1 MNHTLRMTIQK
12 VEGAI
17 IRLLGLI
24 ERRGFSVTAM
34 NAHSDDAT
42 QQVEITIHLRSTGRS
57 VDTLTKQIGKLYD
70 VRSVVCLTASEPA
83 VVVMEESLA
92 C

>member
-1 MNHTLRMTIQK
+1 MNHTLRMNIQK

-24 ERRGFSVTAM
+24 ERRGFSVTGM
-34 NAHSDDAT
+34 QAHTDDAR
-42 QQVEITIHLRSTGRS
+42 QEVEITVHVRSATRS
-57 VDTLTKQIGKLYD
+57 IETLAKQIEKLYD
-70 VRSVVCLTASEPA
+70 VRSVACLTVGERTA
-83 VVVMEESLA
+83 VMAESLA

>member
-1 MNHTLRMTIQK
+1 MNHTLRMNIQK

-34 NAHSDDAT
+34 NAHSDDAR
-42 QQVEITIHLRSTGRS
+42 QEVEITVHLRATGRS
-57 VDTLTKQIGKLYD
+57 VETLAKQIEKLYD
-70 VRSVVCLTASEPA
+70 VRSVACLAPVEQT
-83 VVVMEESLA
+83 VVLGESVA

>member
-1 MNHTLRMTIQK
+1 MNHTLQMNIQK

-34 NAHSDDAT
+34 NAQTDDAA
-42 QQVEITIHLRSTGRS
+42 QQVEITVQVHSAGRS
-57 VDTLTKQIGKLYD
+57 VETLAKQIEKLYD
-70 VRSVVCLTASEPA
+70 VRSVACLAASEPA
-83 VVVMEESLA
+83 VVMKESVA

>member
-1 MNHTLRMTIQK
+1 MNHTLRMNIQK
-12 VEGAI
+12 VEGAM

-34 NAHSDDAT
+34 NAHTDDAA
-42 QQVEITIHLRSTGRS
+42 QQVEITLQLRSTGRS
-57 VDTLTKQIGKLYD
+57 VDTLTRQIAKLYD
-70 VRSVVCLTASEPA
+70 VRSVACLTAGES
-83 VVVMEESLA
+83 VVSMGESVA

>member
-1 MNHTLRMTIQK
+1 MNHTLRMTIHK

-24 ERRGFSVTAM
+24 ERRGFSVTEM
-34 NAHSDDAT
+34 NALADEAA
-42 QQVEITIHLRSTGRS
+42 QRVEITVHVTSAGRS
-57 VDTLTKQIGKLYD
+57 IETLAKQIEKLYD
-70 VRSVVCLTASEPA
+70 VHSVACLTAAEPRP
-83 VVVMEESLA
+83 VLKESVA

>member
-1 MNHTLRMTIQK
+1 MNHTLQMNIQK

-24 ERRGFSVTAM
+24 ERRGFCVTAM
-34 NAHSDDAT
+34 NAHSDDAA
-42 QQVEITIHLRSTGRS
+42 QQVQITVDLHCGSRS
-57 VDTLTKQIGKLYD
+57 VETLTRQIEKLYD
-70 VRSVVCLTASEPA
+70 VRSVACLTASEPA
-83 VVVMEESLA
+83 VVMKESVA

>member
-1 MNHTLRMTIQK
+1 MNHTLRMNIQK

-34 NAHSDDAT
+34 NAHTDDAA
-42 QQVEITIHLRSTGRS
+42 QQVEITVHVHSAGRS
-57 VDTLTKQIGKLYD
+57 VDTLARQIGKLYD
-70 VRSVVCLTASEPA
+70 VRSVACLTTVEET
-83 VVVMEESLA
+83 VVLKESVA

>member
-1 MNHTLRMTIQK
+1 MNHTLRMNIQK

-34 NAHSDDAT
+34 NAHSDDVA
-42 QQVEITIHLRSTGRS
+42 QQVEITLQLRSTGRS
-57 VDTLTKQIGKLYD
+57 VDTLTRQIEKLYD
-70 VRSVVCLTASEPA
+70 VRSVACLSASEPT
-83 VVVMEESLA
+83 VVLKESVA

>member
-1 MNHTLRMTIQK
+1 MNHTLRMNIQK

-34 NAHSDDAT
+34 NAHSDEAA
-42 QQVEITIHLRSTGRS
+42 QQVEITLQLRSTGRS
-57 VDTLTKQIGKLYD
+57 VDTLTKQIEKLYD
-70 VRSVVCLTASEPA
+70 VRSVACLPASEPA
-83 VVVMEESLA
+83 VVLKESVA

>member
-24 ERRGFSVTAM
+24 ERRGFSVTGM
-34 NAHSDDAT
+34 NAHADEAA
-42 QQVEITIHLRSTGRS
+42 QQVEITVHVNSAGRS
-57 VDTLTKQIGKLYD
+57 IETLAKQIEKLYD
-70 VRSVVCLTASEPA
+70 VRSVACLPSTEARP
-83 VVVMEESLA
+83 VLKESVA

>member
-1 MNHTLRMTIQK
+1 MNHTLRMSIHK
-12 VEGAI
+12 VEGAM

-34 NAHSDDAT
+34 NAHSDDGA
-42 QQVEITIHLRSTGRS
+42 QQVEITLQLRSSGRS
-57 VDTLTKQIGKLYD
+57 VDILTRQIEKLYD
-70 VRSVVCLTASEPA
+70 VRSVACLTAGEPG
-83 VVVMEESLA
+83 VVMGESVA

>member
-1 MNHTLRMTIQK
+1 MNHTLRMNIQK
-12 VEGAI
+12 VEGAM

-34 NAHSDDAT
+34 NAHTDDAG
-42 QQVEITIHLRSTGRS
+42 QQVEVTVHLRSAGRS
-57 VDTLTKQIGKLYD
+57 VDTLARQIAKLYD
-70 VRSVVCLTASEPA
+70 VRSVACLATGESQVA
-83 VVVMEESLA
+83 MEESVA

>member
-1 MNHTLRMTIQK
+1 MNHTLRMNIQK

-24 ERRGFSVTAM
+24 ERRGFSVTGM
-34 NAHSDDAT
+34 HAHTDDAR
-42 QQVEITIHLRSTGRS
+42 QEVEITVHVRSATRS
-57 VDTLTKQIGKLYD
+57 VETLAKQIEKLYD
-70 VRSVVCLTASEPA
+70 VRSVACLTAGAPA
-83 VVVMEESLA
+83 VVMEESLA

>member
-1 MNHTLRMTIQK
+1 MNHTLRMNIQK

-34 NAHSDDAT
+34 HAHSDDAS
-42 QQVEITIHLRSTGRS
+42 QQVEITVHVRAVGRS
-57 VDTLTKQIGKLYD
+57 VETLTRQIEKLYD
-70 VRSVVCLTASEPA
+70 VRSVACLTANEPG
-83 VVVMEESLA
+83 VVMGESVA

>member
-1 MNHTLRMTIQK
+1 MNHTLQMNIHK
-12 VEGAI
+12 VEGAM

-34 NAHSDDAT
+34 KAHSDEAA
-42 QQVEITIHLRSTGRS
+42 QQVEITIDVWSAGRS
-57 VDTLTKQIGKLYD
+57 VETLARQIEKLYD
-70 VRSVVCLTASEPA
+70 VRSVACLTAADTA
-83 VVVMEESLA
+83 VVMKESVA

>member
-1 MNHTLRMTIQK
+1 MNHTLRMNVQK
-12 VEGAI
+12 VEGAL

-34 NAHSDDAT
+34 NAHSDDAR
-42 QQVEITIHLRSTGRS
+42 QEVEITVQLRSSGRS
-57 VDTLTKQIGKLYD
+57 VDTLARQIEKLYD
-70 VRSVVCLTASEPA
+70 VRSVACLTSAERT
-83 VVVMEESLA
+83 VVMGESVA

>member
-1 MNHTLRMTIQK
+1 MNHTLRMNVHK
-12 VEGAI
+12 VEGAM

-34 NAHSDDAT
+34 NAHTDDAG
-42 QQVEITIHLRSTGRS
+42 QHVEITVHLRSTGRS
-57 VDTLTKQIGKLYD
+57 VDTLTRQIAKLYD
-70 VRSVVCLTASEPA
+70 VRSVACLGASEPSVA
-83 VVVMEESLA
+83 IGESVA

>member
-1 MNHTLRMTIQK
+1 MNHTLQMTIQQ

-24 ERRGFSVTAM
+24 ERRGFSVRAM
-34 NAHSDDAT
+34 KAHSDDAA
-42 QQVEITIHLRSTGRS
+42 QQVEITVDVFSAGRS
-57 VDTLTKQIGKLYD
+57 VETLARQIEKLYD
-70 VRSVVCLTASEPA
+70 VRSVAYLTAEEPA
-83 VVVMEESLA
+83 VVMKESVA

>member
-1 MNHTLRMTIQK
+1 MNHTLRMNIQK

-34 NAHSDDAT
+34 HAHTDDT
-42 QQVEITIHLRSTGRS
+42 NQQVEITVHLHSAGRS
-57 VDTLTKQIGKLYD
+57 VDILARQIEKLYD
-70 VRSVVCLTASEPA
+70 VRSVAWLTAGEHA
-83 VVVMEESLA
+83 TVMKESVA

>member
-1 MNHTLRMTIQK
+1 MNHTLRMNIQK
-12 VEGAI
+12 VEGAM

-34 NAHSDDAT
+34 NAHADDAA
-42 QQVEITIHLRSTGRS
+42 QQVEITIHLYSSGRS

-70 VRSVVCLTASEPA
+70 VRSVACLSGSEPA
-83 VVVMEESLA
+83 VARGESVA

>member
-1 MNHTLRMTIQK
+1 MNHTLRMNIQK

-34 NAHSDDAT
+34 NAHSDDAA
-42 QQVEITIHLRSTGRS
+42 QHVEITIQVRSAGRS
-57 VDTLTKQIGKLYD
+57 VDTLTRQIEKLYD
-70 VRSVVCLTASEPA
+70 VRSVACLTAGEPA
-83 VVVMEESLA
+83 VAMEESVA

>member
-1 MNHTLRMTIQK
+1 MNHTLRMNIQK
-12 VEGAI
+12 VEGAM

-34 NAHSDDAT
+34 NAHTDDAA
-42 QQVEITIHLRSTGRS
+42 QQVEITLQLRSTGRS
-57 VDTLTKQIGKLYD
+57 VDTLTRQIAKLYD
-70 VRSVVCLTASEPA
+70 VRSVACLSAAESPL
-83 VVVMEESLA
+83 VIEESVA

>member
-1 MNHTLRMTIQK
+1 MNHILRMNIQK
-12 VEGAI
+12 VEGAM

-34 NAHSDDAT
+34 NAHADDAA
-42 QQVEITIHLRSTGRS
+42 QQVEITIHLHSSGRS

-70 VRSVVCLTASEPA
+70 VRSVACLSAGEPA
-83 VVVMEESLA
+83 VARGESVA

>member
-1 MNHTLRMTIQK
+1 MNHTLRMNIQK

-34 NAHSDDAT
+34 NAHTDDAS
-42 QQVEITIHLRSTGRS
+42 QQVEITVQLRSTGRS
-57 VDTLTKQIGKLYD
+57 VDTLARQIGKLYD
-70 VRSVVCLTASEPA
+70 VRSVACLTSGEHTVP
-83 VVVMEESLA
+83 MKESVA

>member
-1 MNHTLRMTIQK
+1 MNHTLQMNIQK

-24 ERRGFSVTAM
+24 ERRGFCVTAM
-34 NAHSDDAT
+34 NAHSDDAA
-42 QQVEITIHLRSTGRS
+42 QQVQITVDLHGGHRS
-57 VDTLTKQIGKLYD
+57 VETLTRQIEKLYD
-70 VRSVVCLTASEPA
+70 VRSVACLTASEPA
-83 VVVMEESLA
+83 VVLKESVA

>member
-1 MNHTLRMTIQK
+1 MNHTLRMNIQK

-24 ERRGFSVTAM
+24 ERRGFAVTGM
-34 NAHSDDAT
+34 NAHSDDAS
-42 QQVEITIHLRSTGRS
+42 QQVEITVHVRATGRS
-57 VDTLTKQIGKLYD
+57 VETLTRQIEKLYD
-70 VRSVVCLTASEPA
+70 VRSVVCLTAEPSVA
-83 VVVMEESLA
+83 MGGSVA

>member
-34 NAHSDDAT
+34 NAHSDDAA
-42 QQVEITIHLRSTGRS
+42 QQVEITLQLRSTGRS
-57 VDTLTKQIGKLYD
+57 VDTLTRQIEKLYD
-70 VRSVVCLTASEPA
+70 VRSVACLAASEPA
-83 VVVMEESLA
+83 VVMEESVA

>member
-34 NAHSDDAT
+34 NAHSDDAA
-42 QQVEITIHLRSTGRS
+42 QQVEITLQLRSTGRS
-57 VDTLTKQIGKLYD
+57 VDTLTRQIEKLYD
-70 VRSVVCLTASEPA
+70 VRSVACLSAAEPN
-83 VVVMEESLA
+83 VVLEESVA

>member
-1 MNHTLRMTIQK
+1 MNHTLRMNIQK

-34 NAHSDDAT
+34 NAHSDDAR
-42 QQVEITIHLRSTGRS
+42 QEVEITVHLRSAGRS
-57 VDTLTKQIGKLYD
+57 VETLARQIEKLYD
-70 VRSVVCLTASEPA
+70 VRSVACLTPA
-83 VVVMEESLA
+83 EQGIVMGESVA